1 MNISTEARSAS
12 SVIADALAVIDA
24 RAVVRAT
31 VGSSLTR
38 LDCLKEWD
46 KQDDFYQG
54 TPYCNAP
61 AHLTAGIGLV
71 MQFIEACQNASILLD
86 VAIASKGDTHKQ
98 MSRVIAS
105 LKALG
110 MDASALAVTL
120 AAVDHD
126 TLMLQQAHE
135 LQATLQRQGH
145 QALDALSSRIMA
157 GSAGQT
163 GSLPA
168 RLH

>member
-1 MNISTEARSAS
+1 MNIATEAKTAS

-46 KQDDFYQG
+46 KQDEFYQG
-54 TPYCNAP
+54 TPYCHAP
-61 AHLTAGIGLV
+61 AHLSAGIGLV
-71 MQFIEACQNASILLD
+71 MQFIQACQNASILLE
-86 VAIASKGDTHKQ
+86 VAIASKGSTHKQ
-98 MSRVIAS
+98 MVQVIAL
-105 LKALG
+105 LKSLG
-110 MDASALAVTL
+110 MDASALAMT
-120 AAVDHD
+120 AAVVDND

-145 QALDALSSRIMA
+145 QALDALSSRIVA

-163 GSLPA
+163 GGLPG

>member
-1 MNISTEARSAS
+1 MNIATETRSAP

-46 KQDDFYQG
+46 KQDEFYQG
-54 TPYCNAP
+54 TPYYNAP

-71 MQFIEACQNASILLD
+71 MQFIQACQNASILLD
-86 VAIASKGDTHKQ
+86 VAIASKANTHKQ
-98 MSRVIAS
+98 MSEVIAS

-110 MDASALAVTL
+110 MDASALAVSL
-120 AAVDHD
+120 AALDND
-126 TLMLQQAHE
+126 TLMLQQTHE
-135 LQATLQRQGH
+135 LQATLQLQGH
-145 QALDALSSRIMA
+145 QALDALSTRIMT
-157 GSAGQT
+157 GSVGQT
-163 GSLPA
+163 GGLPG
-168 RLH
+168 RMH

>member
-1 MNISTEARSAS
+1 MNIATETRSAS
-12 SVIADALAVIDA
+12 SVIADVLAVIDA

-46 KQDDFYQG
+46 KQDEFYQG

-86 VAIASKGDTHKQ
+86 VAIASKGNTHKQ
-98 MSRVIAS
+98 MSQVIAS

-110 MDASALAVTL
+110 IDASALAVSL
-120 AAVDHD
+120 ATVDND
-126 TLMLQQAHE
+126 TLMLQQAHD
-135 LQATLQRQGH
+135 LQSVLQQQGH
-145 QALDALSSRIMA
+145 DALNALSARMTTGYA
-157 GSAGQT
+157 GHSG
-163 GSLPA
+163 
-168 RLH
+168 RMH

>member
-1 MNISTEARSAS
+1 MNIATETKRAS

-31 VGSSLTR
+31 AGSSLTR

-46 KQDDFYQG
+46 KQDEFYQG

-61 AHLTAGIGLV
+61 AHLTVGIGLV
-71 MQFIEACQNASILLD
+71 MRFIEACQNASILLD

-98 MSRVIAS
+98 MSQVIAS

-110 MDASALAVTL
+110 LDASALAVIL
-120 AAVDHD
+120 AAVDND
-126 TLMLQQAHE
+126 TLLLQQAHE

-145 QALDALSSRIMA
+145 QALDALSTRIMT
-157 GSAGQT
+157 GSTGQT
-163 GSLPA
+163 GSVPG